1 LKVLSRLLFMK
12 ESILQKKLITVI
24 LQETFLDFISER
36 ESLNE
41 ATRINDDKNTS
52 PYFLI
57 DSLLKKRYSESAK
70 RVLSVLDDCEVISS
84 KSIEN
89 ISLNKKER
97 LFPDLILF
105 NRSSAQIILI
115 ENKTSGQTE
124 REAITELMGY
134 AHEIRNHLPF
144 ISNYDISYI
153 LISTSFNAL
162 LDHSVSAQ
170 ILATDINF
178 LCLKPIVKDQEIL
191 SLAVHIPSSW
201 SNIGES
207 ELPENALM
215 SYSLLLSEKEEVD
228 IKSFDVKSKV
238 RIAADLILHNATNF
252 RSSGFYIIWSN
263 EFKDIY
269 SSFEI
274 GISIYILNP
283 FAFLSYAVSNNFPLN
298 TESPLAKYLKDYIQD
313 NGTSVYPSS
322 LFRICDQ
329 AEEFLSQYFELEWDR
344 NTDWLIDCN
353 DKHYALQRNVLQW
366 DSWGA
371 IGNYV
376 RYLFLHPS
384 NETSN
389 MFTSNEQHT
398 GTYLNPFIGLQVIN
412 RISGN
417 TLFKNGIF
425 SHKDISKF
433 GVQIGDYLYACQL
446 AVEKKSKP
454 KIMNANL
461 FWSALFLVQSLKEI
475 EQRIN
480 DGVSFTFPKTGF
492 PVTPMG
498 EEIQDNYRAV
508 ITDFILWFQ
517 REFILKDQNPILSYI
532 FQLSISYCWYFDFS
546 YRSGLEAKQIIEIEK
561 EIAILIKQKV
571 LEITHDRVKRKKENS
586 ALIAY
591 INTNYYAENFDNIS
605 PNEYSKYLEGV
616 PDSFYAEGF
625 QTVFLTL
632 LDMIKPTLI
641 HSLRDYPISESI
653 DWLALKKTA
662 IEFFHNGERKIAII
676 LAVNGTIGI
685 GIVDIPILQ
694 VNNEDE
700 ILVLNEK
707 SGSAIGRKA
716 KWTEIL
722 DGSFKF

>member
-1 LKVLSRLLFMK
+1 MK
-12 ESILQKKLITVI
+12 ENILQSKLFNVI
-24 LQETFLDFISER
+24 LQESLVDFISEK

-41 ATRINDDKNTS
+41 ATRINDDKNSS
-52 PYFLI
+52 PYFSI

-70 RVLSVLDDCEVISS
+70 RVLACLGDYEVISS
-84 KSIEN
+84 ESIKN
-89 ISLNKKER
+89 ISLNKKEK

-153 LISTSFNAL
+153 LISTTFNVL

-170 ILATDINF
+170 ILSTDINF
-178 LCLKPIVKDQEIL
+178 LCLKPVVAEDEVL
-191 SLAVHIPSSW
+191 SLAVHIPGSW

-215 SYSLLLSEKEEVD
+215 SYSLFLSEKEGVD
-228 IKSFDVKSKV
+228 IESFDVKSKV
-238 RIAADLILHNATNF
+238 RIAADLILHNATDF

-263 EFKDIY
+263 ELKNI
-269 SSFEI
+269 SSQSGI

-283 FAFLSYAVSNNFPLN
+283 FAFLPHAVKNNFPLN
-298 TESPLAKYLKDYIQD
+298 TESALAKYLKDYV
-313 NGTSVYPSS
+313 NETGTTVYPSS

-329 AEEFLSQYFELEWDR
+329 AEEFLSQYFNLEWDR
-344 NTDWLIDCN
+344 NTDWIIDCS
-353 DKHYALQRNVLQW
+353 DKYYALQRNVLQW

-389 MFTSNEQHT
+389 MFTSNEQLK
-398 GTYLNPFIGLQVIN
+398 GTYLNPFIGLQIIN

-417 TLFKNGIF
+417 TLFKDGIF

-446 AVEKKSKP
+446 AIEKKSKP

-461 FWSALFLVQSLKEI
+461 FWCALFLVQSLKEI
-475 EQRIN
+475 EQRVN
-480 DGVSFTFPKTGF
+480 DGVDFIFPKQGF

-498 EEIQDNYRAV
+498 EEVRDNYLEV
-508 ITDFILWFQ
+508 ISDFIEWFR
-517 REFILKDQNPILSYI
+517 REFILEDQNPTLSYI
-532 FQLSISYCWYFDFS
+532 FQLSITHCWYFDFG
-546 YRSGLEAKQIIEIEK
+546 YRSALESKKIIEIEK
-561 EIAILIKQKV
+561 EIADLIKQKV
-571 LEITHDRVKRKKENS
+571 AEIVSDRVKKREENL
-586 ALIAY
+586 ALIEY
-591 INTNYYAENFDNIS
+591 INSNYYSGNFELFS
-605 PNEYSKYLEGV
+605 QNEYLNFLDSV

-625 QTVFLTL
+625 QTVFLPL

-641 HSLRDYPISESI
+641 HTLRDYSVSESV
-653 DWLALKKTA
+653 DWAALKKTA
-662 IEFFHNGERKIAII
+662 IAFFRNGERKIAIL

-685 GIVDIPILQ
+685 GITDIPILQ

-700 ILVLNEK
+700 ILVVNQK
-707 SGSAIGRKA
+707 SGTSIGRKA
-716 KWTEIL
+716 KWSEIL
-722 DGSFKF
+722 DGSFQF